1 MELYYYVDKHA
12 GYNDNH
18 VVHATGCPF
27 LPSDG
32 ARRFLGTFYTATAA
46 IQQAR
51 KFYSSALGCEHC
63 CPVTVK
69 KSLTTQHSVAL
80 KHMVQ
85 L

>member
-1 MELYYYVDKHA
+1 MGLYYYVDKHA

-27 LPSDG
+27 LPADE
-32 ARRFLGTFYTATAA
+32 ARRFLGTFYTPNAA

-51 KFYSSALGCEHC
+51 KFYASALGCEHC
-63 CPVTVK
+63 CPVGVK
-69 KSLTTQHSVAL
+69 KNMTTQNSVAL
-80 KHMVQ
+80 KHMVR

>member
-1 MELYYYVDKHA
+1 MELYYYVDKQA

-51 KFYSSALGCEHC
+51 KFYNSALGCEHC
-63 CPVTVK
+63 CPVSVK
-69 KSLTTQHSVAL
+69 KNLTTQNSVAL
-80 KHMVQ
+80 KHMER

>member
-1 MELYYYVDKHA
+1 MELYYYVDKNA

-27 LPSDG
+27 LPSDR
-32 ARRFLGTFYTATAA
+32 ARRFLGTFYSPAAA

-51 KFYSSALGCEHC
+51 KFYPGAMGCEHC
-63 CPVTVK
+63 CPVTMK
-69 KSLTTQHSVAL
+69 KNLPLQHSVAL